1 MGNEYDDVPNRNSED
16 KVPADHRGKELL
28 ELCKSLQLVILNGRK
43 IGDLFGKFTSLQ
55 WNGNSVVDYVL
66 VSKSLYSSITYF
78 KIGNFIPWLSDHC
91 ATRFKLRSCMTRKT
105 QSDEENPGERI
116 DSLFWDADS
125 PGKFTSI
132 LSAHEQEISEILT
145 ATDTVNILEKFQDLV
160 KTIVQEG
167 DFKRKRR
174 KISNDAPWFDSDCKK
189 AKEEVRV
196 AGKNIQVTPKD
207 PSLRKILTEKKKE
220 FRKLTR
226 HKKRCHEK
234 LIFDNMLQFDRL
246 KESKKFWIAL
256 KKLNN
261 EKEVDYISCISQES
275 WVDHFQKVRRADN
288 DPGYPPDD
296 ENEGP
301 LDYEISLEELN
312 GARGVLKNGKS
323 CGIDLVSYE
332 MLKCILEHSPDFLLK
347 VLNYV
352 LHNNVAA
359 YDWYISII
367 APIHKKG
374 PKMDPDNYRGI
385 SLISCLYKL
394 LTAILNARL
403 GVFCKDNNILSLA
416 QLGFTSGNRCSD
428 AHFILHNLIRDYCHK
443 KGRRLYACFV
453 DFSKAFDCIPRDI
466 LFERLRSK
474 GITGKVFNLIKNIYM
489 HEKCQVKIGQTLSK
503 AFDANQ
509 GVRQGCILSP
519 ILFNIFISDLPGILD
534 KDENEPAMIGGS
546 TKIGSKL
553 WADDLVMVSESKE
566 GLTKM
571 LRDLANFS
579 SENGLKINSDKTK
592 CMIFNKTGR
601 FVRCSIKCDDMTIN
615 SVREY
620 KYLGF
625 LVTPSGEVTTGI
637 QDLRSRALFAFTQL
651 RKKLGDNFRS
661 DVNITI
667 YLFDTLV
674 KPILLYCSDFWGILK
689 ISKRDPCE
697 LLPKQN
703 LVDLVHLK
711 FLKQLLGVQ
720 TQTSNIGTLL
730 ETGRVP
736 LMAYALKNCIKNWN
750 RIAIGDDCNP
760 LTHLSFRNIVENEME
775 WYKNVELLTNHLGLG
790 HILHSNISNPEA
802 VVFKR
807 IIDIFHQKAFAEIS
821 RESSKLRTYSL
832 IKKEIKREPYLL
844 NVRNVEDRIAMT
856 KFRLSNHKLMIEK
869 GRHMDLDINDRK
881 CPFCHL
887 IEDEAHFLL
896 TCNIYANLRNE
907 LLDKVEEI
915 LSDEPLVRTD
925 NQLMMRYL
933 LGNTKIAPI
942 VAKYLNKTQK
952 IRDFLIENPR
962 RLM

>member
-1 MGNEYDDVPNRNSED
+1 MKKLCIFKKKGEVIVQGDFNARTNVINDTIVRDKFDSIFMGNEYDDVPNRNSED

-403 GVFCKDNNILSLA
+403 GVFVRII
-416 QLGFTSGNRCSD
+416 T
-428 AHFILHNLIRDYCHK
+428 YCH
-443 KGRRLYACFV
+443 
-453 DFSKAFDCIPRDI
+453 
-466 LFERLRSK
+466 
-474 GITGKVFNLIKNIYM
+474 
-489 HEKCQVKIGQTLSK
+489 
-503 AFDANQ
+503 
-509 GVRQGCILSP
+509 
-519 ILFNIFISDLPGILD
+519 
-534 KDENEPAMIGGS
+534 
-546 TKIGSKL
+546 
-553 WADDLVMVSESKE
+553 
-566 GLTKM
+566 
-571 LRDLANFS
+571 
-579 SENGLKINSDKTK
+579 
-592 CMIFNKTGR
+592 
-601 FVRCSIKCDDMTIN
+601 
-615 SVREY
+615 
-620 KYLGF
+620 
-625 LVTPSGEVTTGI
+625 
-637 QDLRSRALFAFTQL
+637 
-651 RKKLGDNFRS
+651 
-661 DVNITI
+661 
-667 YLFDTLV
+667 
-674 KPILLYCSDFWGILK
+674 
-689 ISKRDPCE
+689 
-697 LLPKQN
+697 
-703 LVDLVHLK
+703 
-711 FLKQLLGVQ
+711 
-720 TQTSNIGTLL
+720 
-730 ETGRVP
+730 
-736 LMAYALKNCIKNWN
+736 
-750 RIAIGDDCNP
+750 
-760 LTHLSFRNIVENEME
+760 
-775 WYKNVELLTNHLGLG
+775 
-790 HILHSNISNPEA
+790 
-802 VVFKR
+802 
-807 IIDIFHQKAFAEIS
+807 
-821 RESSKLRTYSL
+821 
-832 IKKEIKREPYLL
+832 
-844 NVRNVEDRIAMT
+844 
-856 KFRLSNHKLMIEK
+856 
-869 GRHMDLDINDRK
+869 
-881 CPFCHL
+881 
-887 IEDEAHFLL
+887 
-896 TCNIYANLRNE
+896 
-907 LLDKVEEI
+907 
-915 LSDEPLVRTD
+915 
-925 NQLMMRYL
+925 
-933 LGNTKIAPI
+933 
-942 VAKYLNKTQK
+942 
-952 IRDFLIENPR
+952 
-962 RLM
+962 